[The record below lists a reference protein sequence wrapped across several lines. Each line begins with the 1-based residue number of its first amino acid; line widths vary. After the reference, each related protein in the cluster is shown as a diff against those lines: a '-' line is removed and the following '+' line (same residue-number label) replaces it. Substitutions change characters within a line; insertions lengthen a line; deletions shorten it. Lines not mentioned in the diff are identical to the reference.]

1 MTSKELRKKFLDYF
15 AGQGHTVVPS
25 SSLVPE
31 KDPTLLFV
39 NAGMVQ
45 FKNVFLEI
53 EKRPYNRATTC
64 QKCVRA
70 GGKHNDLENV
80 GKTLRHHTFFEMLGN
95 FSFGNYFKKDAIAYA
110 WEFLRGVLNLDESRL
125 WITVYKDDEEAAA
138 IWKNMGV
145 REERIVPLGEKDNF
159 WSMGDEGPCGPCSE
173 IIVDL
178 GEEVGCRKP
187 DCRVGCDCDR
197 YLEIWNLV
205 FMEYERTKDGQMKKL
220 PHPSIDTG
228 MGLERITS
236 VMQGKIGN
244 YETDLFTPILAKIG
258 DIAGTAYGND
268 EKTDTAMR
276 VIVDHIRGATFI
288 INDGVLPSKDGRGYV
303 LRRIIRRALRYGK
316 KIGIER
322 EFLHK
327 LSASVVDIM
336 EDAYP
341 EIKGNHPYIVRVLR
355 GEEERFVETLGV
367 GMREYEEIADAV
379 KAKGEASI
387 PGALAYK
394 LYDTYG
400 FPLDI
405 TREMAEEDGLSVDMT
420 GFQSALEEQK
430 ERSRTSS
437 RITGETLDEG
447 HAAVLK
453 AGIRNEFLGYDLASQ
468 PLPIKGTTITIVK
481 NGSLIQSLAE
491 GEEGE
496 MFFSR
501 TPFYAESGGQVAD
514 SGFIKNPAG
523 GKAQVIGV
531 TKIKEDLFAHVVKV
545 VKGTFTVGEVETLEI
560 DEEKRKSVARNHTAT
575 HLLQYALRQILGNHV
590 KQSGSHVDKDR
601 LRFDFTHFQGMTDE
615 ELSQVEDLVNR
626 KIMECANVTIDVK
639 SREDAIREGATALFE
654 EKYGDTVRVVKIAD
668 FSSELCGGTHV
679 KNTGEIGSFSI
690 LSEGSL
696 ASGVRRI
703 EAATGEAAVKLNRE
717 RKLLINAV
725 AKLSNA
731 EPAKVQEKI
740 EGLIEELKEKEK
752 GIEKLKGAITTYRV
766 DEAIQKALEKEGV
779 KIISMYVEQ
788 ASADDLRKITDI
800 IRDKAESF
808 VAVVGTKDGSKGLL
822 VAAVSKDLQAKYSA
836 GKIVKGITEK
846 YNGKGGG
853 GPNIAQGGVPADRLL
868 EAIKEVEAV
877 LGGRK

>member
-15 AGQGHTVVPS
+15 AGQGHAIVPS

-95 FSFGNYFKKDAIAYA
+95 FSFGDYFKKEAIAYA

-138 IWKNMGV
+138 IWKKIGV

-173 IIVDL
+173 IIFDL
-178 GEEVGCRKP
+178 GDSVGCRQP

-205 FMEYERTKDGQMKKL
+205 FMEYERTKDGEMKRL

-236 VMQGKIGN
+236 VIQGRIGN
-244 YETDLFTPILAKIG
+244 YETDLFAPILAKIG

-268 EKTDTAMR
+268 GKTDTAMR
-276 VIVDHIRGATFI
+276 VIADHIRGATFI

-303 LRRIIRRALRYGK
+303 LRRIVRRALRYGK
-316 KIGIER
+316 KIGIEK

-327 LSASVVDIM
+327 LSATVVDMM
-336 EDAYP
+336 EDVYP
-341 EIKGNHPYIVRVLR
+341 EIKSNHPYIVRVLH

-367 GMREYEEIADAV
+367 GMREYEEIAEAV
-379 KAKGEASI
+379 KAKGETSI
-387 PGALAYK
+387 PGELAYK

-405 TREMAEEDGLSVDMT
+405 TREMAEEDGLAVDMA
-420 GFQSALEEQK
+420 GFQDALREQK
-430 ERSRTSS
+430 ERSRTQSK
-437 RITGETLDEG
+437 IKGDKLDEG
-447 HAAVLK
+447 HVAVLK
-453 AGIRNEFLGYDLASQ
+453 EDMKNVFVGYETLEVDGAITSILKDQAIVESLG
-468 PLPIKGTTITIVK
+468 
-481 NGSLIQSLAE
+481 E
-491 GEEGE
+491 GEQGE
-496 MFFSR
+496 IFLDV
-501 TPFYAESGGQVAD
+501 TPFYAESGGQVEDEGSIEAP
-514 SGFIKNPAG
+514 SGAATVK
-523 GKAQVIGV
+523 GV
-531 TKIKEDLFAHVVKV
+531 QKVKDDLFSHRVVV
-545 VKGTFTVGEVETLEI
+545 GQGIITKGDRVLSTV
-560 DEEKRKSVARNHTAT
+560 DKEKRASVARNHTAT
-575 HLLQYALRQILGNHV
+575 HLLQYALRQVLGNHV

-615 ELSQVEDLVNR
+615 ELFRVEDLVNR

-654 EKYGDTVRVVKIAD
+654 EKYGDRVRVVRIAD

-703 EAATGEAAVKLNRE
+703 EAATGESAVKLNRE
-717 RKLLINAV
+717 RRTLINAV

-731 EPAKVQEKI
+731 EPAKVLEKV
-740 EGLIEELKEKEK
+740 EGLLDELKEREKE
-752 GIEKLKGAITTYRV
+752 IERLKGAITTYKV
-766 DEAIQKALEKEGV
+766 DEAIQQSREIEGA

-808 VAVVGTKDGSKGLL
+808 VAVVGTKDGGKGLL
-822 VAAVSKDLQAKYSA
+822 VAAVSKNMQAMYSA

-846 YNGKGGG
+846 YGGKGGG
-853 GPNIAQGGVPADRLL
+853 GPNIAQGGVPADRLV
-868 EAIKEVEAV
+868 EAIKDVEAV
-877 LGGRK
+877 LGGSK